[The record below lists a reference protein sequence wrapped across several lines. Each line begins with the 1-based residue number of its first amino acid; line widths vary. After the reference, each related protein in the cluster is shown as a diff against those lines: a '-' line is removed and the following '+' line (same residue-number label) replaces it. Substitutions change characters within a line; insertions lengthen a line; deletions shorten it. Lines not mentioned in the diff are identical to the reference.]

1 MIKPLCSLILV
12 TTLIAC
18 SDNTEV
24 KQGIEPQRFTD
35 AIHTVL
41 EADRTVYTQKIINRL
56 TLEEKNIK
64 ASEHWQEDKAL
75 ALPAQMFRMGA
86 ELVNEKNPGFSYALI
101 SEWPINKK
109 NAPKTE
115 GEKQGAAAVAK
126 DPSKPFYTEET
137 LGNKKYFTAVYAD
150 VAVADACIQCHNDH
164 KDSPR
169 TDFKKNDVMGA
180 VVIRLELSK

>member
-1 MIKPLCSLILV
+1 MNKNWISLIIVASLSG
-12 TTLIAC
+12 C
-18 SDNTEV
+18 SGQTD
-24 KQGIEPQRFTD
+24 KPAGIEPQRFTD

-41 EADRTVYTQKIINRL
+41 EADRTTYTQKIVNRL

-64 ASEHWQEDKAL
+64 ASEHWQEEKAL

-101 SEWPINKK
+101 SEWAINKK
-109 NAPKTE
+109 NSARTDA
-115 GEKQGAAAVAK
+115 EKQGMKAVAENPK
-126 DPSKPFYTEET
+126 KPFYTEET

-150 VAVADACIQCHNDH
+150 VAVADACVQCHNEH

-169 TDFKKNDVMGA
+169 TDFKKGDVMGA
-180 VVIRLELSK
+180 VVVRVEQPD